1 MAVTHTRSIHEPEQL
16 KTPPSV
22 IAAILGISAAASVF
36 LCWLVYFHAPADATH
51 SHLLFLPAL
60 NAFLNGCSAIAL
72 VVGFSDVKHGR
83 LRQHRAAMFSAF
95 IFSSIFL
102 VSYITNHALH
112 GDSHLPVSHSTGI
125 WYAYATLLTSHIILS
140 IVALPMILITFFFS
154 LTQRFRQHRSLARWT
169 FPIWLYVSITGVMVY
184 MAQAVIRG

>member
-1 MAVTHTRSIHEPEQL
+1 MREPEQL

-22 IAAILGISAAASVF
+22 IAAILGISAVASLF
-36 LCWLVYFHAPADATH
+36 LCWLVYFHAPIDTTH
-51 SHLLFLPAL
+51 SHWLFLPSL

-72 VVGFSDVKHGR
+72 LVGFADVKHGR
-83 LRQHRAAMFSAF
+83 LRQHRSSMFAAF

-112 GDSHLPVSHSTGI
+112 GDSHLPVSHTSAV

-154 LTQRFRQHRSLARWT
+154 LTQRFPQHRKIARWT
-169 FPIWLYVSITGVMVY
+169 FPIWLYVSVTGVLVY